1 MSGKRNLF
9 EELNIEKKE
18 QDLSG
23 PLDVDV
29 QTIRRNVS
37 EKLDAESSEY
47 PACPIQ
53 NERKS
58 VTMKLNAIKSNTRSK
73 KKISVIAAVA
83 VLALGT
89 TVFAASGIIS
99 KWYSSSSSD
108 PEYKSLPTA
117 QQVKKDI
124 GYDAVLI
131 SEFENGYAFK
141 DGSIVN
147 NNLAD
152 EDGNSVEKFKSVSFD
167 YEKNGDTVIFSQ
179 DKFNSKI
186 DMDGN
191 VIKTVDG
198 TDIYYYSYTNK
209 IVPADY
215 KMTDEDKKAEADGEL
230 VFSSGSSD
238 VQISEVQSVTWVK
251 DNIQY
256 QLMQMDGALSRDELA
271 EMAEEVISK

>member
-131 SEFENGYAFK
+131 GEFENGYAFK

-256 QLMQMDGALSRDELA
+256 QLMQMDGALSRDELT

>member
-37 EKLDAESSEY
+37 EKLDTESSAY

-99 KWYSSSSSD
+99 NWYSSSSSD

-209 IVPADY
+209 IVPAGY
-215 KMTDEDKKAEADGEL
+215 KMTDEDKKAEADGKL

-238 VQISEVQSVTWVK
+238 VRISEVQSVTWVK

>member
-47 PACPIQ
+47 PACLIQ

-58 VTMKLNAIKSNTRSK
+58 VTMKLNAINSNTRSK
-73 KKISVIAAVA
+73 KKISVIAAVV

-99 KWYSSSSSD
+99 TWYSSSSSD

-147 NNLAD
+147 NDLAD

>member
-47 PACPIQ
+47 PACLIQ

-73 KKISVIAAVA
+73 KKISVIAAVV

-131 SEFENGYAFK
+131 GEFENGYAFK

-215 KMTDEDKKAEADGEL
+215 KMTDEDKKAETDGEL

-238 VQISEVQSVTWVK
+238 VRISEVQSVTWVK

-256 QLMQMDGALSRDELA
+256 QLMQMDGALSRDELV

>member
-1 MSGKRNLF
+1 
-9 EELNIEKKE
+9 
-18 QDLSG
+18 
-23 PLDVDV
+23 
-29 QTIRRNVS
+29 
-37 EKLDAESSEY
+37 
-47 PACPIQ
+47 
-53 NERKS
+53 
-58 VTMKLNAIKSNTRSK
+58 MKLNAIKSNTRSK

-99 KWYSSSSSD
+99 NWYSSSSSD

-147 NNLAD
+147 NDLAD

-230 VFSSGSSD
+230 IFSSGSSD
-238 VQISEVQSVTWVK
+238 IQISEVQSVTWVK

-256 QLMQMDGALSRDELA
+256 QLMQMDGALSRDELTD
-271 EMAEEVISK
+271 MAEEVISK

>member
-131 SEFENGYAFK
+131 GEFENGYAFK

>member
-37 EKLDAESSEY
+37 EKLDAESSAY

-58 VTMKLNAIKSNTRSK
+58 VIMKLNAIKSNTRSK

-99 KWYSSSSSD
+99 NWYSSSSD

-191 VIKTVDG
+191 VIKTADG
-198 TDIYYYSYTNK
+198 ADIYYYSYTNK

-230 VFSSGSSD
+230 VFTYGSSD
-238 VQISEVQSVTWVK
+238 VRISEVQSVTWVK

-256 QLMQMDGALSRDELA
+256 QLMQMDGALSQDELA

>member
-147 NNLAD
+147 NDLAD

-230 VFSSGSSD
+230 IFSSGSSD
-238 VQISEVQSVTWVK
+238 IRISEVQSVTWVK
-251 DNIQY
+251 GNIQY
-256 QLMQMDGALSRDELA
+256 QLMQMDGALSRDELTD
-271 EMAEEVISK
+271 MAEEVISK

>member
-37 EKLDAESSEY
+37 EKLDTESSEY

-147 NNLAD
+147 NDLAD
-152 EDGNSVEKFKSVSFD
+152 EDGNSVEKFKSISFD

-230 VFSSGSSD
+230 IFSSGSSD
-238 VQISEVQSVTWVK
+238 IRISEVQSVTWVK

-271 EMAEEVISK
+271 DMAEEVISK

>member
-58 VTMKLNAIKSNTRSK
+58 VTMKLNAIKSNARSK

-147 NNLAD
+147 NDLAD

>member
-29 QTIRRNVS
+29 QTIRRNVR

-147 NNLAD
+147 NDLAD

-230 VFSSGSSD
+230 IFSSGSSD
-238 VQISEVQSVTWVK
+238 IQISEVQSVTWVK
-251 DNIQY
+251 GNIQY
-256 QLMQMDGALSRDELA
+256 QLMQMDGALSRDELTD
-271 EMAEEVISK
+271 MAEEVISK

>member
-147 NNLAD
+147 NDLAD

>member
-1 MSGKRNLF
+1 MNRKRDLF
-9 EELNIEKKE
+9 EELNIDKKE

-23 PLDVDV
+23 PLDIDI
-29 QTIRRNVS
+29 QAIRRNVS
-37 EKLDAESSEY
+37 EKLDAEFPAY
-47 PACPIQ
+47 PAYQVQ

-58 VTMKLNAIKSNTRSK
+58 VTMKSNTIKSNTRSK

-89 TVFAASGIIS
+89 TAFAASGIIS
-99 KWYSSSSSD
+99 SWYSSSSSD
-108 PEYKSLPTA
+108 PEYRSLPTA

-131 SEFENGYAFK
+131 NEFENGYSFK

-147 NNLAD
+147 NDLKD

-167 YEKNGDTVIFSQ
+167 YEKDGDKVIFSQ
-179 DKFNSKI
+179 DRFNSKTDI
-186 DMDGN
+186 EGSVVKN
-191 VIKTVDG
+191 VNG
-198 TDIYYYSYTNK
+198 TDVYYYSYKNK
-209 IVPADY
+209 FVPADY

-230 VFSSGSSD
+230 VFSYGSD
-238 VQISEVQSVTWVK
+238 KVKIVQIQAVTWVK
-251 DNIQY
+251 DGMQY
-256 QLMQMDGALSRDELA
+256 QLMQMDGSLSQDDLV

>member
-131 SEFENGYAFK
+131 GEFENGYAFK

-147 NNLAD
+147 NDLAD

-198 TDIYYYSYTNK
+198 ADIYYYSYTNK

>member
-131 SEFENGYAFK
+131 GEFENGYAFK

-147 NNLAD
+147 NDLAD

-256 QLMQMDGALSRDELA
+256 QLMQMDGALSQDELV

>member
-99 KWYSSSSSD
+99 NWHSSSSSD

-147 NNLAD
+147 NDLAD

-256 QLMQMDGALSRDELA
+256 QLMQMDGALSRDELT

>member
-147 NNLAD
+147 NDLAD

-256 QLMQMDGALSRDELA
+256 QLMQMDGALSRDELV

>member
-131 SEFENGYAFK
+131 GEFENGYAFK

-147 NNLAD
+147 NDLAD

>member
-99 KWYSSSSSD
+99 NWYSSSSSD
-108 PEYKSLPTA
+108 SEYKSLPTA

-147 NNLAD
+147 NDLAD

-256 QLMQMDGALSRDELA
+256 QLMQMDGALSRDELT

>member
-1 MSGKRNLF
+1 MNGKRDLF
-9 EELNIEKKE
+9 EELDIDKKE
-18 QDLSG
+18 QETSG
-23 PLDVDV
+23 PLDIDI
-29 QTIRRNVS
+29 QAIRRNVS
-37 EKLDAESSEY
+37 EKLDAGLPSY
-47 PACPIQ
+47 PAYQVQ

-58 VTMKLNAIKSNTRSK
+58 VTMKSNTIKSNTRSR

-89 TVFAASGIIS
+89 TVFAAGGIIS
-99 KWYSSSSSD
+99 NWYSSSSSD
-108 PEYKSLPTA
+108 PEYRSLPTA
-117 QQVKKDI
+117 QQVRKDI

-147 NNLAD
+147 NDLAD

-167 YEKNGDTVIFSQ
+167 YEKDGDKVIFSQ

-186 DMDGN
+186 DIDGSVVKN
-191 VIKTVDG
+191 VNG
-198 TDIYYYSYTNK
+198 TDVYYYSYTNK
-209 IVPADY
+209 FVPADY

-230 VFSSGSSD
+230 VFSYGSD
-238 VQISEVQSVTWVK
+238 KVKIVQIQAVTWVK
-251 DNIQY
+251 DGMQY
-256 QLMQMDGALSRDELA
+256 QLMQMDGSLSQDDLV

>member
-99 KWYSSSSSD
+99 NWHSSSSSD

-147 NNLAD
+147 NDLAD

>member
-99 KWYSSSSSD
+99 NWYSSSSD

-191 VIKTVDG
+191 VIKTADG
-198 TDIYYYSYTNK
+198 ADIYYYSYTNK

-230 VFSSGSSD
+230 VFTYGSSD
-238 VQISEVQSVTWVK
+238 VRISEVQSVTWVK

-256 QLMQMDGALSRDELA
+256 QLMQMDGALSQDELA

>member
-147 NNLAD
+147 NDLAD

-198 TDIYYYSYTNK
+198 ADIYYYSYTNK

>member
-147 NNLAD
+147 NDLAD

-256 QLMQMDGALSRDELA
+256 QLMQMDGALSRDELT

>member
-124 GYDAVLI
+124 GYDVVLI

-238 VQISEVQSVTWVK
+238 VRISEVQSVTWVK
-251 DNIQY
+251 GNIQY
-256 QLMQMDGALSRDELA
+256 QLMQMDGALSRDELT

>member
-131 SEFENGYAFK
+131 GEFENGYAFK

-198 TDIYYYSYTNK
+198 ADIYYYSYTNK

>member
-58 VTMKLNAIKSNTRSK
+58 VTMKLNAIKSNARSK

-131 SEFENGYAFK
+131 GEFENGYAFK

-147 NNLAD
+147 NDLAD

-256 QLMQMDGALSRDELA
+256 QLMQMDGALSQDELV

>member
-58 VTMKLNAIKSNTRSK
+58 VTMKLNAIKSNARSK

-117 QQVKKDI
+117 QQVKTDI

-131 SEFENGYAFK
+131 GEFENGYAFK

-147 NNLAD
+147 NDLAD

-256 QLMQMDGALSRDELA
+256 QLMQMDGALSQDELV

>member
-131 SEFENGYAFK
+131 GEFENGYAFK

-251 DNIQY
+251 GNIQY

>member
-9 EELNIEKKE
+9 EELNIKKKE

-131 SEFENGYAFK
+131 GEFENGYAFK

>member
-58 VTMKLNAIKSNTRSK
+58 VTMKLNAIKSNARSK

-238 VQISEVQSVTWVK
+238 IRISEVQSVTWVK
-251 DNIQY
+251 GNIQY
-256 QLMQMDGALSRDELA
+256 QLMQMDGVLSRDELA

>member
-1 MSGKRNLF
+1 MENDHK
-9 EELNIEKKE
+9 
-18 QDLSG
+18 
-23 PLDVDV
+23 
-29 QTIRRNVS
+29 
-37 EKLDAESSEY
+37 
-47 PACPIQ
+47 
-53 NERKS
+53 
-58 VTMKLNAIKSNTRSK
+58 
-73 KKISVIAAVA
+73 
-83 VLALGT
+83 
-89 TVFAASGIIS
+89 
-99 KWYSSSSSD
+99 
-108 PEYKSLPTA
+108 

-147 NNLAD
+147 NDLAD

-198 TDIYYYSYTNK
+198 ADIYYYSYTNK

-215 KMTDEDKKAEADGEL
+215 KMTDEDKKAEVTCHFCNNKYNFTEEEL
-230 VFSSGSSD
+230 VNLLND
-238 VQISEVQSVTWVK
+238 IK
-251 DNIQY
+251 
-256 QLMQMDGALSRDELA
+256 
-271 EMAEEVISK
+271 

>member
-147 NNLAD
+147 NDLAD

-215 KMTDEDKKAEADGEL
+215 KMTDEDKKAEADGKL